1 MRAGFAFLIGGLLGI
16 AAGAGGMLIAFPFLF
31 PLPVVSDPIPEMAG
45 LQRAQAFKF
54 DEAAPGRDT
63 IHWANGTGAIYR
75 ADGTSILRPDGIA
88 ILRPDD
94 IAILRLDDTFAAG
107 PGPNYWIY
115 LNTKPVGDE
124 DTFLADSGRMRIAPL
139 KSFTGSQNF
148 VLPAGLDVTQ
158 FQTVTIWCETFS
170 AYIGSAPFSKS

>member
-1 MRAGFAFLIGGLLGI
+1 MRARFAFLIGGLLGI
-16 AAGAGGMLIAFPFLF
+16 VAGAGGMLIAFPFLF

-54 DEAAPGRDT
+54 DEAAPGRDS
-63 IHWANGTGAIYR
+63 IHWANGTGAVYR
-75 ADGTSILRPDGIA
+75 AGGTS
-88 ILRPDD
+88 
-94 IAILRLDDTFAAG
+94 ILRLDDTFAAG

-124 DTFLADSGRMRIAPL
+124 DTFLADSGRVRIAPL

-170 AYIGSAPFSKS
+170 AYIGSAPLPKS

>member
-1 MRAGFAFLIGGLLGI
+1 MRAGLAFLIGGLLGI

-31 PLPVVSDPIPEMAG
+31 PLPVVSDPIPDMAG
-45 LQRAQAFKF
+45 LQRAQAFQF
-54 DEAAPGRDT
+54 DETAPGRDAV
-63 IHWANGTGAIYR
+63 HWANGTGAIYR
-75 ADGTSILRPDGIA
+75 AGGMS
-88 ILRPDD
+88 
-94 IAILRLDDTFAAG
+94 ILRLDDTFAAG

-124 DTFLADSGRMRIAPL
+124 STFLADSGRVRIAPL

-170 AYIGSAPFSKS
+170 AYIGSAPLPKS